1 MVEISYPK
9 IKSVLES
16 ILFIANRPLKPEEI
30 AGVLEV
36 PPSLIEQCLK
46 ELSLEYEGK
55 GIQVINVAHGWEMA
69 TRDENA
75 LFVKKLLESPIETTL
90 SPQALETL
98 AIISYKQPT
107 TRGEIEN
114 IRGVISDGV
123 IKTLMEKRLIE
134 EVGRGDGV
142 GRPILYGT
150 TETFLRHFGLKD
162 LSELPPLP
170 DKETEKAQFE
180 SGGTLAEEEAKV
192 VEQNENIE
200 GENK

>member
-1 MVEISYPK
+1 LVEISYPK

>member
-16 ILFIANRPLKPEEI
+16 ILFIANRPLRAEEI

-98 AIISYKQPT
+98 AIIAYKQPA

-123 IKTLMEKRLIE
+123 IKTLVEKRLIE

-162 LSELPPLP
+162 LTDLPPLP

-180 SGGTLAEEEAKV
+180 SGGTLAEEEAK
-192 VEQNENIE
+192 I
-200 GENK
+200 